1 MRTASADLL
10 SVRTITADG
19 SDVYLRV
26 TSSPVDLEVRWLRD
40 GDLRVAG
47 SLVRFPAGDRSR
59 RRIGSNFRAGTSFCL
74 AVVGAECGWTGVVDW
89 DVQSGHSIG

>member
-26 TSSPVDLEVRWLRD
+26 TSSPVDLEIRWFRD

-47 SLVRFPAGDRSR
+47 SPVLFPAGDRSR
-59 RRIGSNFRAGTSFCL
+59 RRIGSNFRAGTTFYL
-74 AVVGAECGWTGVVDW
+74 GVVGSEQDWCGVVDW
-89 DVQSGHSIG
+89 NVYS